1 MSARTP
7 LGADEVFGARTPEDG
22 KLLHRRRLINSAFHA
37 AVYACVVVAAIPLFA
52 IVFSVVKKGGSVV
65 DLDFL
70 TKPIPVLTRSKGP
83 GMGPAIVGT
92 LIITGMATLMAV
104 PLGILAAVYLNE
116 YGKKNRLAQVI
127 RTMSDVMTGVP
138 SIVMGL
144 FIYTIWVL
152 RFGLSGFAGAL
163 ALACLMLPIVIRST
177 EEILRLVPA
186 GLREASLALGASRAR
201 TILTV
206 VLPAAIPGITS
217 GALLAVARAAGETA
231 PLLFTVGA
239 TRTVNLDLFN
249 GVNTALPTQI
259 FRNANQAF
267 PGPVE
272 RAWGA
277 ALTLIVLVVLL
288 TVLARVVTKRFA
300 VPLR

>member
-22 KLLHRRRLINSAFHA
+22 KLLHRRRLINTAFHA
-37 AVYACVVVAAIPLFA
+37 VVYACVVVAAIPLFA

-65 DLDFL
+65 DMDFL

-138 SIVMGL
+138 SIV
-144 FIYTIWVL
+144 
-152 RFGLSGFAGAL
+152 
-163 ALACLMLPIVIRST
+163 
-177 EEILRLVPA
+177 
-186 GLREASLALGASRAR
+186 
-201 TILTV
+201 
-206 VLPAAIPGITS
+206 
-217 GALLAVARAAGETA
+217 
-231 PLLFTVGA
+231 
-239 TRTVNLDLFN
+239 
-249 GVNTALPTQI
+249 
-259 FRNANQAF
+259 
-267 PGPVE
+267 
-272 RAWGA
+272 
-277 ALTLIVLVVLL
+277 
-288 TVLARVVTKRFA
+288 
-300 VPLR
+300 

>member
-1 MSARTP
+1 MSATSP
-7 LGADEVFGARTPEDG
+7 DTAFGARTPADTR
-22 KLLHRRRLINSAFHA
+22 LLRRRRLINHGFSGLVFLCAAIA
-37 AVYACVVVAAIPLFA
+37 AVPLVA
-52 IVFSVVKKGGSVV
+52 IVYYVLSKGGGVMS
-65 DLDFL
+65 LDFL
-70 TKPIPVLTRSKGP
+70 TKDIPVLTRSIGP

-92 LIITGMATLMAV
+92 LVITGAATLMAV

-116 YGKKNRLAQVI
+116 YGKTNRLAQVI

-163 ALACLMLPIVIRST
+163 ALACLMLPVVIRST

-186 GLREASLALGASRAR
+186 GLREASLALGASQAR

-206 VLPAAIPGITS
+206 VLPAAISGITS

-231 PLLFTVGA
+231 PLLFTIGA
-239 TRTVNLDLFN
+239 SRKVNLGIFE
-249 GVNTALPTQI
+249 GANTALSTQI
-259 FRNANQAF
+259 FRNATQPF
-267 PGPVE
+267 PGAQG

-277 ALTLIVLVVLL
+277 ALTLIVLVVVL
-288 TVLARVVTKRFA
+288 TILARIITKRFS
-300 VPLR
+300 VPIR